1 MRHSATG
8 RSWEGQHLHRRFVP
22 VRPGVVN
29 GSSPPARPF
38 FQGVTTATSTP
49 EARTLKLLDQVREAI
64 RVRHY
69 SLRTEATYVHW
80 IKRFIFFHEKRH
92 PAEMR
97 EQEIGQFL
105 SALAV
110 EQRVSAS
117 TQNQALNA
125 LVFLYRHV
133 LKLDVG
139 QLENLVRAKQSQRL
153 PVVLRKHEVKAL
165 LDALEGVPWLMGHL
179 LYGAGLRLM
188 ECLRLRVKD
197 IDFSANSIVVREG
210 KGNKD
215 RITMLPLTVKA
226 PLVAHLTRVRELHQR
241 DLAQGFGSVYL
252 PDALHRKYP
261 DAPKEWGWQWVFP
274 AAQLSVDPRSGE
286 RRRHHLQEAVLQRA
300 IRGAAQQIGLI
311 KPVGCHTLRHSFA
324 THLLED
330 GYDIRT
336 IQELL
341 GHKDVSTTM
350 IYTHVLN
357 RGGKGVTSPSD
368 RL

>member
-1 MRHSATG
+1 MG
-8 RSWEGQHLHRRFVP
+8 
-22 VRPGVVN
+22 
-29 GSSPPARPF
+29 
-38 FQGVTTATSTP
+38 
-49 EARTLKLLDQVREAI
+49 D
-64 RVRHY
+64 
-69 SLRTEATYVHW
+69 
-80 IKRFIFFHEKRH
+80 
-92 PAEMR
+92 
-97 EQEIGQFL
+97 QEIVQFL
-105 SALAV
+105 TALAL
-110 EQRVSAS
+110 EQHVSAA

-133 LKLDVG
+133 LELGVG
-139 QLENLVRAKQSQRL
+139 QLEHIVRAKRPQRL

-165 LDALEGVPWLMGHL
+165 LDGLEGVHWIMGHL

-197 IDFSANSIVVREG
+197 IDFSANHIVVREG

-215 RITMLPLTVKA
+215 RITMLPLAVKA
-226 PLVAHLTRVRELHQR
+226 SLAAHLARVRGLHQQ
-241 DLAQGFGSVYL
+241 DLARGFGSVYL

-261 DAPKEWGWQWVFP
+261 NAPKEWGWQWVFP
-274 AAQLSVDPRSGE
+274 AAQISVDPRSGE
-286 RRRHHLQEAVLQRA
+286 RRRHHEQDSALQKAVKVAARK
-300 IRGAAQQIGLI
+300 GAVF
-311 KPVGCHTLRHSFA
+311 KPVGPHTLRHSFA

>member
-1 MRHSATG
+1 MALLERDDKFNKSRQQLRLVPSQA
-8 RSWEGQHLHRRFVP
+8 RREQERFVSALVTP
-22 VRPGVVN
+22 KPTLSEDSLNR
-29 GSSPPARPF
+29 SPPR
-38 FQGVTTATSTP
+38 
-49 EARTLKLLDQVREAI
+49 LLDQVRTAI
-64 RVRHY
+64 RFRHY
-69 SLRTEATYVHW
+69 SLRTEDTYLHW
-80 IKRFIFFHEKRH
+80 IKRFIIFHEKRH
-92 PAEMR
+92 PAEMGEHEVSR
-97 EQEIGQFL
+97 FL

-110 EQRVSAS
+110 EQRVSAA

-139 QLENLVRAKQSQRL
+139 QIENIVRAKQPQRL
-153 PVVLRKHEVKAL
+153 PVVLRRHEVKAL
-165 LDALEGVPWLMGHL
+165 LDALEGVHWLMGHL

-197 IDFSANSIVVREG
+197 IDFSANHIVVREG

-215 RITMLPLTVKA
+215 RITMLPGVVKA
-226 PLVAHLTRVRELHQR
+226 LLTAHLARVRELHHQ
-241 DLAQGFGSVYL
+241 DLAKGFGSVYM
-252 PDALHRKYP
+252 PDALARKYP
-261 DAPKEWGWQWVFP
+261 NAHRQWGWQWIFP
-274 AAQLSVDPRSGE
+274 ARQISVDPRSGE
-286 RRRHHLQEAVLQRA
+286 KRRHHLQEAVLQRA
-300 IRGAAQQIGLI
+300 VREAARQTGLV
-311 KPVGCHTLRHSFA
+311 KPVGPHTLRHSFA

-357 RGGKGVTSPSD
+357 RGGKGVQSPSD

>member
-1 MRHSATG
+1 MIQCTPSIASSNAFTSCLRSTTG
-8 RSWEGQHLHRRFVP
+8 RRCGCL
-22 VRPGVVN
+22 
-29 GSSPPARPF
+29 
-38 FQGVTTATSTP
+38 
-49 EARTLKLLDQVREAI
+49 ARTRE
-64 RVRHY
+64 
-69 SLRTEATYVHW
+69 
-80 IKRFIFFHEKRH
+80 HEVSR
-92 PAEMR
+92 
-97 EQEIGQFL
+97 FL

-110 EQRVSAS
+110 EQRVSAA

-139 QLENLVRAKQSQRL
+139 QIENIVRAKQPQRL
-153 PVVLRKHEVKAL
+153 PVVLRRHEVKAL
-165 LDALEGVPWLMGHL
+165 LDALEGVHWIMGHL

-197 IDFSANSIVVREG
+197 LDFSANHIVVREG

-215 RITMLPLTVKA
+215 RITMLPGVVKTLLT
-226 PLVAHLTRVRELHQR
+226 AHLAQVRERHQR
-241 DLAQGFGSVYL
+241 DLAHGFGSVYL

-261 DAPKEWGWQWVFP
+261 NAPKAWGWQWVFP
-274 AAQLSVDPRSGE
+274 AKQISVDPRSGE
-286 RRRHHLQEAVLQRA
+286 KRRHHLQEAVLQRA
-300 IRGAAQQIGLI
+300 VRIAARQANII

-357 RGGKGVTSPSD
+357 RGGKGVASPSD